1 MMRMMMRMRMRR
13 RMIHD
18 SEPMGS
24 GLHEMQMDIQTVAK
38 MNTSSNLRET
48 LGISDT
54 YLYMT

>member
-1 MMRMMMRMRMRR
+1 
-13 RMIHD
+13 MIHD

-38 MNTSSNLRET
+38 MDTSSNLRET